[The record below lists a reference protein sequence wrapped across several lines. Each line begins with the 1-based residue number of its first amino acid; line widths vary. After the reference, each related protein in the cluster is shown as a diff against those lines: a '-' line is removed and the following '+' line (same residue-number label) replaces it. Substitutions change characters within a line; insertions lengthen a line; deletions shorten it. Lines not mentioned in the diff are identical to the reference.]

1 MQESYN
7 CAMSAQ
13 ADNIDW
19 NKLVNLFRPGSG
31 AMPPRLAGRDAVLD
45 ELSTLLNDIS
55 KFNRAPAGD
64 AVLYGPRG
72 NGKTVLL
79 SAFRKQCLG
88 AGADV
93 ISLTPDAIRTET
105 DLAAHLL
112 YDDSLFSQFL
122 EAIRSRTGAG
132 LGLGFARVTWDNLNQ
147 VERDNY
153 KRRHL
158 VDLLVARCR
167 SKPLVVTLD
176 EAHTLEPEIGCTL
189 LNASQSARE
198 TEAPFLLVLAGTP
211 NLRSHLDSMSA
222 TFWDRSEV
230 LGIGRLD
237 AVATRE
243 ALVAPLQGYN
253 VTFDEDALEV
263 VVTESQRYPY
273 FIQLWGGALC
283 EALAARRS
291 TNINMT
297 TVEAARPAFTSKKV
311 FYYEKRYEE
320 LENREV
326 LKAAGTVAAMFQ
338 DVDVIGSEVL
348 KGKLAADLS
357 LDSRGTLDVIRDLS
371 HLGFIW
377 KPPAG
382 ASVEPGIPSLMHYLL
397 TERQGLTGSLPSVS
411 QSSR

>member
-1 MQESYN
+1 
-7 CAMSAQ
+7 MSVK

-19 NKLVNLFRPGSG
+19 DELIGLFRPGSG
-31 AMPPRLAGRDAVLD
+31 AMPPKLAGRDAVLD
-45 ELSTLLNDIS
+45 ELSVLLNDIS

-79 SAFRKQCLG
+79 SAFENQCESK
-88 AGADV
+88 GADV
-93 ISLTPDAIRTET
+93 VALTPDAIKTEA

-112 YDDSLFSQFL
+112 YDDSLFGQFL
-122 EAIRSRTGAG
+122 EAVRSRAGAD
-132 LGLGFARVTWDNLNQ
+132 LGLGFARVTWGSLNQ
-147 VERDNY
+147 AERDHY

-167 SKPLVVTLD
+167 GKPLVVALD
-176 EAHTLEPEIGCTL
+176 EAHTLDPETGRTL

-198 TEAPFLLVLAGTP
+198 AEAPFLLVLAGTP

-222 TFWDRSEV
+222 TFWDRAEV

-237 AVATRE
+237 AGATRE
-243 ALVAPLQGYN
+243 ALVAPLQGYGIA
-253 VTFDEDALEV
+253 FDEGALEV
-263 VVTESQRYPY
+263 VITESQWYPY

-283 EALAARRS
+283 EALAACKS
-291 TNINMT
+291 THIDMT
-297 TVEAARPAFTSKKV
+297 IVEAARPAFTSKKV

-320 LENREV
+320 VRNR
-326 LKAAGTVAAMFQ
+326 
-338 DVDVIGSEVL
+338 
-348 KGKLAADLS
+348 DL
-357 LDSRGTLDVIRDLS
+357 LDSAKAVADMFRNARCIDDDILQKQLASGLSTGSQGALDVIRDLS

-382 ASVEPGIPSLMHYLL
+382 ASVEPGIPSLMDYVL
-397 TERQGLTGSLPSVS
+397 TERQELTGTARVE
-411 QSSR
+411 